1 MRTIYGEQ
9 RGVGGDTEHNKGY
22 RITDDGVS
30 TVLTEWGPIGNLR
43 SKKVICESADPAERA
58 KAFDKQFKA
67 KFNKKENPYVVIEQ
81 NGQRTENRPS
91 SEGRAFGLEV
101 ETHSRVGIDEI
112 ISKLKSRG
120 LNVRDRRN
128 SYFHSDGSVWDVKY
142 DSSAGYEFASPILS
156 GSRGIF
162 DAKLAVE
169 KIREV
174 GGAAAANANC
184 GVHVTVDIGD
194 HSFEDFK
201 RLVIGYLRCQKHF
214 YDQVH
219 ESRSTN
225 QYCVPNPTHLIESIL
240 RATTVAEIR
249 RLASNNHRG
258 ERYHGLNLTHAGRA
272 EFRHMEGN
280 VSIRNIA
287 AWIRLCVSF
296 VDGVKKSG
304 VKFKSTTPISKE
316 TFDKIAAGVWTP

>member
-1 MRTIYGEQ
+1 MRTVYGEE
-9 RGVGGDTEHNKGY
+9 RGTSNDTEHNKGY
-22 RITDDGVS
+22 RLTDTGTQV
-30 TVLTEWGPIGNLR
+30 VCEWGQIGNLR
-43 SKKVICESADPAERA
+43 NKKIICESSDADERTA
-58 KAFDKQFKA
+58 AFEKQFKA
-67 KFNKKENPYVVIEQ
+67 KFKRKANPYIIIEQ
-81 NGQRTENRPS
+81 DGSAVESRP
-91 SEGRAFGLEV
+91 EADGGRKFGLEV
-101 ETHSRVGIDEI
+101 ETHSRLSIDDI
-112 ISKLKSRG
+112 IEKLLARG
-120 LNVRDRRN
+120 LKVRDRRN
-128 SYFHSDGSVWDVKY
+128 SYFHSDGSQWDVKY

-174 GGAAAANANC
+174 GGATAANANC

-225 QYCVPNPTHLIESIL
+225 QYCMPNPTHLIESIL

-249 RLASNNHRG
+249 RLASNNRRG
-258 ERYHGLNLTHAGRA
+258 ERYHGLNLTNAGRA

-296 VDGVKKSG
+296 VDGIKKSG